1 MACSGLALWATTKPS
16 TKRLKLLRNVESCIN
31 SNPFT
36 TLMTYED
43 SAESFPYKARIVHTT
58 ENFKRPLNR
67 ASEWGLGCRGLGSG
81 LRGFW
86 GLTDSVQCSSL
97 GQGCAFEDFG

>member
-1 MACSGLALWATTKPS
+1 MRYGSRSGISGRGTILAQGRVDGIGLACPGLIGSGLALWATTRPS

-43 SAESFPYKARIVHTT
+43 SAESFPYEARIVHTT
-58 ENFKRPLNR
+58 ESFKRP
-67 ASEWGLGCRGLGSG
+67 WTGLQNG
-81 LRGFW
+81 
-86 GLTDSVQCSSL
+86 V
-97 GQGCAFEDFG
+97 